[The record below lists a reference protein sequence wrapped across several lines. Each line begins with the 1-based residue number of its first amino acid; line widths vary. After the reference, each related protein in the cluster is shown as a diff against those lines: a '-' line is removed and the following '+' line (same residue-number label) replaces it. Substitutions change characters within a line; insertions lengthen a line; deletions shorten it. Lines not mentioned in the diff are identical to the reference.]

1 MSFLI
6 SILLVIYATASVL
19 LLLYGINTYLMI
31 YYSLSSRWQRPGKGP
46 RNASVGEPSWPGVT
60 VQLPIYNERNVS
72 ERVIRASAALDY
84 PREKLE
90 IQVLDDSSDETR
102 DLIDRLVEEL
112 ARTGLDIKAVRRA
125 DRTGFKAGALAH
137 GMELAKGEFLAV
149 FDADFVPQP
158 DFLKKTI
165 PPFFEDDKVAFVQ
178 ARWGHVNRWEN
189 TLTICQSLGIDGHF
203 QVEQPARAN
212 SGLFM
217 NFNGTAGVWRRRAIE
232 DAGGWSAKTLTEDLD
247 LSYRVQLCGWKP
259 CYIRDVV
266 VPAEVPSTMA
276 GVRSQQFRWAKGSIQ
291 TAILMLPRVWR
302 GPYSLLKKVEAF
314 LHLTNYGIHPM
325 MLILALL
332 AFPVLSLDLVQAP
345 MSFWIVVAGP
355 LVAATLGPSTMYAV
369 AALRNPG
376 RKISLL
382 WLPLLIVY
390 GTGIAVSNTVAVYEA
405 IVGKTSSFIR
415 TPKKGGEKRSG
426 YRLSRNRVW
435 MFEIFMGVYSIGSVL
450 AAIRNEH
457 YGILPF
463 LLIFASGFL
472 TVGMRSAV
480 SLAKDA

>member
-1 MSFLI
+1 
-6 SILLVIYATASVL
+6 
-19 LLLYGINTYLMI
+19 
-31 YYSLSSRWQRPGKGP
+31 
-46 RNASVGEPSWPGVT
+46 VT

>member
-1 MSFLI
+1 MSFLT
-6 SILLVIYATASVL
+6 SLLLVIYVTASL
-19 LLLYGINTYLMI
+19 LLWLYGINAFLMI
-31 YYSLSSRWQRPGKGP
+31 YYSLSDRWKGS
-46 RNASVGEPSWPGVT
+46 AIGEGSVSVGECPWPMVT

-72 ERVIRASAALDY
+72 ERVIRASSVLDY

-90 IQVLDDSSDETR
+90 VQVLDDSNDETR
-102 DLIDRLVEEL
+102 DIIDCLVGEL
-112 ARTGLDIKAVRRA
+112 ARTGVDIKTIRRT
-125 DRTGFKAGALAH
+125 DRTGFKAGALAK
-137 GMELAKGEFLAV
+137 GMELAKGELLAV
-149 FDADFVPQP
+149 FDADFVPEP
-158 DFLKKTI
+158 DFLKRTI
-165 PPFFEDDKVAFVQ
+165 PPFLVEEKVAFVQ

-203 QVEQPARAN
+203 HVEQPARAN

-232 DAGGWSAKTLTEDLD
+232 DAGGWSSETLTEDLD
-247 LSYRVQLCGWKP
+247 LSYRVQLAGWEP
-259 CYIRDVV
+259 YYIRDVV

-325 MLILALL
+325 MLVLAVLAL
-332 AFPVLSLDLVQAP
+332 PILSLDLVQAP
-345 MSFWIVVAGP
+345 ASFWAMVVGP
-355 LVAATLGPSTMYAV
+355 LVVATLGPSAMYAV
-369 AALRNPG
+369 AALRG
-376 RKISLL
+376 TDKRISLL
-382 WLPLLIVY
+382 WLPLLVVY

-405 IVGKTSSFIR
+405 VIGKTSSFIR
-415 TPKKGGEKRSG
+415 TPKKGGERRSG

-435 MFEIFMGVYSIGSVL
+435 MLEIFMGIYSVGSIL
-450 AAIRNEH
+450 AAIRNED
-457 YGILPF
+457 YGVLPF

-472 TVGMRSAV
+472 TVGIRSAIN
-480 SLAKDA
+480 LAKDA